1 MDFMDNRWRMAIN
14 EWLREQQQRALRF
27 GPKPEKPFDPRRKL
41 VPQQVASAP
50 IVRQPDMQSYI
61 GAPGQAWR
69 LQRV

>member
-41 VPQQVASAP
+41 PPEAVTMAP
-50 IVRQPDMQSYI
+50 ILPQPEMY
-61 GAPGQAWR
+61 AYRAR
-69 LQRV
+69 FR